1 MKTQTYHLAIDW
13 RRAKFFTRNPQV
25 TPDISDPVIVPKH
38 SFFLPVDRI
47 VDVITIRDWLHAT
60 ALSYRLLGRYERFT
74 SLFRGLVFVFDTL
87 PDLLL
92 FRRQWAPVM
101 A

>member
-1 MKTQTYHLAIDW
+1 MKPQTYHLAIDW
-13 RRAKFFTRNPQV
+13 RRAKFFTSNPQV
-25 TPDISDPVIVPKH
+25 APAISHPVLPPKN
-38 SFFLPVDRI
+38 SFFLPLGRI

-60 ALSYRLLGRYERFT
+60 ALRYRLLGRYERFT
-74 SLFRGLVFVFDTL
+74 SLFRGIVFVFDTV

-92 FRRQWAPVM
+92 FRQQWAPVM